1 MATPST
7 QDKADWMPLTA
18 VILAGGESRR
28 MGRDKALVEFE
39 GKAMWRRQLRLLQAL
54 EPIEILVSGPRR
66 AEFPA
71 TLRSIEDA
79 GPSRGPLAGLATALQ
94 AAKAGLVLV
103 VAIDL
108 PLMTTEFLESLRV
121 QSRPGRGVVP
131 FVIEAESGK
140 KFYEPLAAIYPREC
154 LATAERHL
162 AGTDW
167 SMQSFVR
174 DAVTS
179 GLLVGSEIPPMARP
193 MFRNMN
199 EPGDARQR
207 AG

>member
-1 MATPST
+1 
-7 QDKADWMPLTA
+7 MPLTA

-39 GKAMWRRQLRLLQAL
+39 GEEMWRRQLRLLQAL

-71 TLRSIEDA
+71 TLRSLEDA
-79 GPSRGPLAGLATALQ
+79 GPSRGPLAGLVTVLR
-94 AAKAGLVLV
+94 AAQGVHVLV

-108 PLMTTEFLESLRV
+108 PLMKAEVLEGLR
-121 QSRPGRGVVP
+121 RLAGPGRGVVP
-131 FVIEAESGK
+131 FVVDAEKRK

-154 LATAERHL
+154 LPTAERQL
-162 AGTDW
+162 AGSDW

-174 DAVTS
+174 HAAES
-179 GLLVGSEIPPMARP
+179 GLLVELEIAPVARW
-193 MFRNMN
+193 MFRNLN
-199 EPGDARQR
+199 APGDVT
-207 AG
+207 